1 MRKVKKIA
9 ILALGDAGWQGGIQY
24 TTNLLN
30 ALDKVENNSEIEI
43 HLFKKESQIFPDLA
57 DFTTLKIIVHPIE
70 NAFRTNI
77 LLKKLWWKLNETIFN
92 DYHLR
97 FVDYF
102 LQNNFD
108 FVFPSNI
115 PSKYQKINVASWIAD
130 FQYHHFPN
138 GASITV
144 TQKAEKLISLIAEN
158 SKKIILSSFFC
169 EKDCHRLFPNTIG
182 KTFVMPFSVYID
194 PKNLLESNVDW
205 VVEKY
210 DLPEKFFIVSNL
222 FAPTKNHKVIFEAMG
237 LLKKKGIIINLVCT
251 GNIVDYRNESY
262 ANEILQMLTDY
273 KIRNQVFLLGLIPR
287 LDQLALYRK
296 STAMIQPSLNEG
308 WSTSVE
314 EAKALGKDILTSNIE
329 VHKEQ
334 IIDNPFEFEFKNP
347 EDLAFKIERIVQH
360 TKDVT
365 FPDIQREKIAF
376 ESYHENVKKFGRLF
390 LEIAN
395 T

>member
-30 ALDKVENNSEIEI
+30 ALDKVENSGEIEI
-43 HLFKKESQIFPDLA
+43 HLFKKESQVFSDIS
-57 DFTTLKIIVHPIE
+57 DFTTVNIIVHPIE
-70 NAFRTNI
+70 TSFRSKK
-77 LLKKLWWKLNETIFN
+77 LLNKLWWKFNEIIFN
-92 DYHLR
+92 DYHRR

-115 PSKYQKINVASWIAD
+115 PSKYRKINVASWIAD
-130 FQYHHFPN
+130 FQYHHFPD
-138 GASITV
+138 GASTSV
-144 TQKAEKLISLIAEN
+144 TLKAENLISGIAKN
-158 SKKIILSSFFC
+158 SKKIILSSNFC
-169 EKDCHRLFPNTIG
+169 EKDCHRLFPCTIG
-182 KTFVMPFSVYID
+182 KTFVMPFSVYIN
-194 PKNLLESNVDW
+194 PKYLLENNLDW
-205 VVEKY
+205 VVKKY
-210 DLPEKFFIVSNL
+210 ELPKKYFIVSNL

-237 LLKKKGIIINLVCT
+237 LLKKKGVIVNLVCT

-262 ANEILQMLTDY
+262 ANDILQMLTEY
-273 KIRNQVFLLGLIPR
+273 KIRSQVFLLGLIPR
-287 LDQLALYRK
+287 LDQLALYRT

-314 EAKALGKDILTSNIE
+314 EAKVLGKDILTADIE

-334 IIDNPFEFEFKNP
+334 IIDNPFQFKSINS
-347 EDLAFKIERIVQH
+347 EDLALKIETIVQN
-360 TKDVT
+360 TKDST
-365 FPDIQREKIAF
+365 FPDIQKEKKAF
-376 ESYHENVKKFGRLF
+376 QSYQESVKSFGNRF

>member
-138 GASITV
+138 GASKTV

-182 KTFVMPFSVYID
+182 NTYVMPFSVYIN
-194 PKNLLESNVDW
+194 PQNLSESNLDW
-205 VVEKY
+205 VVKKY

-237 LLKKKGIIINLVCT
+237 LLKKKGTIINLVCT

-273 KIRNQVFLLGLIPR
+273 KIRSQVFLLGLIPR

-314 EAKALGKDILTSNIE
+314 EAKALGKDILTSDIE

-334 IIDNPFEFEFKNP
+334 IIDNPFEFISNNS

-365 FPDIQREKIAF
+365 FPDIQREKIAS

-395 T
+395 I

>member
-1 MRKVKKIA
+1 MSKVKKIA

-30 ALDKVENNSEIEI
+30 ALDKVENNDGIEM
-43 HLFKKESQIFPDLA
+43 HLFKKESQLFPDLA
-57 DFTTLKIIVHPIE
+57 DFTSVKIFIHPIE
-70 NAFRTNI
+70 SVFRTKNI
-77 LLKKLWWKLNETIFN
+77 LKKLWWKINEVMFKN
-92 DYHLR
+92 YHLR

-102 LQNNFD
+102 IKNNFD

-115 PSKYQKINVASWIAD
+115 PSNYRKINVASWIAD

-138 GASITV
+138 GASKSV
-144 TQKAEKLISLIAEN
+144 TQKAEQLISVIAKK
-158 SKKIILSSFFC
+158 SKKIILSSYFC
-169 EKDCHRLFPNTIG
+169 EKDCHRLFPSTIG
-182 KTFVMPFSVYID
+182 KTYVMPFAVYIN
-194 PKNLLESNVDW
+194 PKNLKEIDLEW

-210 DLPEKFFIVSNL
+210 ELPKTYFIVSNL
-222 FAPTKNHKVIFEAMG
+222 FAPTKNHKVIFEVMG
-237 LLKKKGIIINLVCT
+237 LLKKKGVIINLVCT

-262 ANEILQMLTDY
+262 ANEVLQMLTDY
-273 KIRNQVFLLGLIPR
+273 KIRSQVFLLGLIPR

-296 STAMIQPSLNEG
+296 STAMMQPSLNEG

-334 IIDNPFEFEFKNP
+334 IIDNPFEFKSNDP
-347 EDLAFKIERIVQH
+347 EDLALKIETILDN
-360 TKDVT
+360 TKGIS
-365 FPDIQREKIAF
+365 FPDIQREKIAS

>member
-1 MRKVKKIA
+1 
-9 ILALGDAGWQGGIQY
+9 
-24 TTNLLN
+24 
-30 ALDKVENNSEIEI
+30 
-43 HLFKKESQIFPDLA
+43 
-57 DFTTLKIIVHPIE
+57 
-70 NAFRTNI
+70 
-77 LLKKLWWKLNETIFN
+77 LWWKINETVFK

-138 GASITV
+138 GASKNV

-169 EKDCHRLFPNTIG
+169 EKDCHQLFPNTIG
-182 KTFVMPFSVYID
+182 KTFVMPFSVYIN
-194 PKNLLESNVDW
+194 PQNLLESNVDW

-222 FAPTKNHKVIFEAMG
+222 FAPTKNHKIIFEAMG

-262 ANEILQMLTDY
+262 ANEILQMLTDF
-273 KIRNQVFLLGLIPR
+273 KIRSQVFLLGLIPR

-314 EAKALGKDILTSNIE
+314 EAKALGKDILTSDIE

-334 IIDNPFEFEFKNP
+334 IIDNPFEFESRNP
-347 EDLAFKIERIVQH
+347 EDLAFKIERIVQY